1 MLFRSADA
9 AGIATILL
17 AAPTAPDERLPRICD
32 RARGFVY
39 AVSLLGVTGERAD
52 VPADLPDTV
61 ARLRRVCT
69 LPICVGFGVATPD
82 QARAV
87 GAAADGVV
95 VGTALVD
102 ALKGSLDVNNM
113 ATGSTV
119 QAVASLVADIASGV
133 RSARK

>member
-1 MLFRSADA
+1 MVGSLV
-9 AGIATILL
+9 IATL
-17 AAPTAPDERLPRICD
+17 
-32 RARGFVY
+32 
-39 AVSLLGVTGERAD
+39 SL

-95 VGTALVD
+95 VGSALVNCIRD
-102 ALKGSLDVNNM
+102 GLSDRTKIPAALAAKTRD
-113 ATGSTV
+113 
-119 QAVASLVADIASGV
+119 LVAGTM
-133 RSARK
+133 RG